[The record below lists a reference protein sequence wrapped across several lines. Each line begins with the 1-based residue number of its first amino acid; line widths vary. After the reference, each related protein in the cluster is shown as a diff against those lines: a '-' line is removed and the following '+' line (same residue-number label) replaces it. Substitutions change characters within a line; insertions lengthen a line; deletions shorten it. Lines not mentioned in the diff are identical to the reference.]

1 MDAKK
6 PQQETQKETQ
16 VSGRKIK
23 DVLYAQVA
31 RIGKAVCSPKR
42 LELIELLAQGE
53 KPVERLAAE
62 AEISVKLA
70 SAHLKELR
78 QAHLVES
85 RKEGKN
91 VYYRLTGEAVA
102 DFWVAIRSLAE
113 DRLLELRAALA
124 KLSEHMHELTPL
136 SRDELLFQARRG
148 EVVVLD
154 VRPDSEFAAGHLPY
168 AQSMPLADLQ
178 RRLAELPHDKP
189 VVAYCRGPFCLM
201 AVEAVEL
208 LRKEGFQAI
217 RLEDGVAEWR
227 AHGLPV
233 ASES

>member
-1 MDAKK
+1 MED
-6 PQQETQKETQ
+6 TGRQ
-16 VSGRKIK
+16 VKN
-23 DVLYAQVA
+23 VLYAQVA

-62 AEISVKLA
+62 AEVSVKLA

-78 QAHLVES
+78 LAHLVQT

-91 VYYRLTGEAVA
+91 VYYRLTSHDVA

-124 KLSEHMHELTPL
+124 KLSEHAHELTPM
-136 SRDELLFQARRG
+136 SREELLARAKDG
-148 EVVVLD
+148 EVMVLD
-154 VRPDSEFAAGHLPY
+154 VRPETEYTTGHLPY
-168 AQSMPLADLQ
+168 AQSMPLDELKK
-178 RRLAELPHDKP
+178 RLAELPRDKP

-201 AVEAVEL
+201 AVEAVEFL
-208 LRKEGFQAI
+208 NNQGFQAI
-217 RLEDGVAEWR
+217 RFEDGVAEWR

-233 ASES
+233 ETLTTI

>member
-1 MDAKK
+1 MEK
-6 PQQETQKETQ
+6 
-16 VSGRKIK
+16 SGRQVK

-42 LELIELLAQGE
+42 LELIELLCQGE
-53 KPVERLAAE
+53 KPVERLASE
-62 AEISVKLA
+62 AGISLKLA

-78 QAHLVES
+78 LAHLVEA

-113 DRLLELRAALA
+113 DRLLELRAAMA
-124 KLSEHMHELTPL
+124 KLAEHVHELTPL
-136 SRDELLFQARRG
+136 SRKELLAQARRG
-148 EVVVLD
+148 EVMVLD
-154 VRPDSEFAAGHLPY
+154 VRPEAEFQAGHLPY
-168 AQSMPLADLQ
+168 ARSMPLEEL
-178 RRLAELPHDKP
+178 RKRLADLPHDKP

-208 LRKEGFQAI
+208 LRKEGFSAI

-227 AHGLPV
+227 ALGLPV
-233 ASES
+233 ESS

>member
-1 MDAKK
+1 MS
-6 PQQETQKETQ
+6 ERQ
-16 VSGRKIK
+16 VK
-23 DVLYAQVA
+23 DLLYAQVA

-42 LELIELLAQGE
+42 LELIELLCQGE

-62 AEISVKLA
+62 AGISLKLA

-78 QAHLVES
+78 LAHLVEA

-91 VYYRLTGEAVA
+91 VYYRLTSEAVA

-113 DRLLELRAALA
+113 DRLLELSTALA
-124 KLSEHMHELTPL
+124 KLSETMDELTPM
-136 SRDELLFQARRG
+136 SRKELLAQARRG
-148 EVVVLD
+148 EVVVID
-154 VRPDSEFAAGHLPY
+154 VRPETEFAAGHLPY
-168 AQSMPLADLQ
+168 AQSLPLPELQ
-178 RRLAELPHDKP
+178 KRLAELPRDKP

-201 AVEAVEL
+201 AKEAVEFL
-208 LRKEGFQAI
+208 HKEGFQAI

-233 ASES
+233 KVAAR

>member
-1 MDAKK
+1 MKN
-6 PQQETQKETQ
+6 
-16 VSGRKIK
+16 SGRQVK

-42 LELIELLAQGE
+42 LELIELLCQGE

-62 AEISVKLA
+62 AEISLKLA

-78 QAHLVES
+78 LAHMVEA

-91 VYYRLTGEAVA
+91 VYYRLTSEVVA
-102 DFWVAIRSLAE
+102 DFWVSIRSLAE
-113 DRLLELRAALA
+113 DRLLELRASLA
-124 KLSEHMHELTPL
+124 KLSEHAHELTPM
-136 SRDELLFQARRG
+136 SRKELLARAKKG
-148 EVVVLD
+148 EVTVLD
-154 VRPDSEFAAGHLPY
+154 VRPETEYHTGHLPY
-168 AQSMPLADLQ
+168 AQSMPLDELKKRLDDLP
-178 RRLAELPHDKP
+178 RDRP

-208 LRKEGFQAI
+208 LNKKGFQAI

-227 AHGLPV
+227 ANGLPV
-233 ASES
+233 ETIV

>member
-1 MDAKK
+1 MS
-6 PQQETQKETQ
+6 ERQ
-16 VSGRKIK
+16 VK
-23 DVLYAQVA
+23 DLLYVQVA

-42 LELIELLAQGE
+42 LELIELLCQGE

-62 AEISVKLA
+62 AGISLKLA

-78 QAHLVES
+78 LAHLVEA

-91 VYYRLTGEAVA
+91 VYYRLTSEAVA

-113 DRLLELRAALA
+113 DRLLELSTALA
-124 KLSEHMHELTPL
+124 KLSETMDELTPM
-136 SRDELLFQARRG
+136 SRKELLAQARRG
-148 EVVVLD
+148 EVVVID
-154 VRPDSEFAAGHLPY
+154 VRPETEFAAGHLPY
-168 AQSMPLADLQ
+168 AQSLPLPELQ
-178 RRLAELPHDKP
+178 KRLAELPRDKP

-201 AVEAVEL
+201 AKEAVEFL
-208 LRKEGFQAI
+208 HKEGFQAI

-233 ASES
+233 KVAAR

>member
-1 MDAKK
+1 M
-6 PQQETQKETQ
+6 EN
-16 VSGRKIK
+16 SGRQVK
-23 DVLYAQVA
+23 DLLYAQVA

-42 LELIELLAQGE
+42 LELIELLCQGE

-78 QAHLVES
+78 LAHMVQA

-91 VYYRLTGEAVA
+91 VYYSLTSEAVA

-113 DRLLELRAALA
+113 DRLLELRASLD
-124 KLSEHMHELTPL
+124 KLSEHAHELTPM
-136 SRDELLFQARRG
+136 SREELLARAKEG
-148 EVVVLD
+148 EVMVLD
-154 VRPDSEFAAGHLPY
+154 VRPEAEFASGHLPY
-168 AQSMPLADLQ
+168 AQSMPLEELKKRLDDLP
-178 RRLAELPHDKP
+178 RDKP

-201 AVEAVEL
+201 AVEAVDL
-208 LRKEGFQAI
+208 LHQQGFQAI
-217 RLEDGVAEWR
+217 RFEDGVAEWR

-233 ASES
+233 ET

>member
-1 MDAKK
+1 M
-6 PQQETQKETQ
+6 
-16 VSGRKIK
+16 SGRQVKN
-23 DVLYAQVA
+23 VLYAQVA

-42 LELIELLAQGE
+42 LELIELLCQGE

-62 AEISVKLA
+62 AEISLKLA

-78 QAHLVES
+78 LAHLVEA

-91 VYYRLTGEAVA
+91 VYYRLTSEAVA

-113 DRLLELRAALA
+113 DRLLELSTALT
-124 KLSEHMHELTPL
+124 KLSEKMSELTPM
-136 SRDELLFQARRG
+136 SRKQLLAQARRG
-148 EVVVLD
+148 EVVVID
-154 VRPDSEFAAGHLPY
+154 VRPETEFAAGHLPY
-168 AQSMPLADLQ
+168 AQSLPLAELQKRLADLP
-178 RRLAELPHDKP
+178 RDKP

-201 AVEAVEL
+201 AKEAVEFL
-208 LRKEGFQAI
+208 QKEGFQAI

-233 ASES
+233 QTAS

>member
-1 MDAKK
+1 MKN
-6 PQQETQKETQ
+6 
-16 VSGRKIK
+16 SGRQVK
-23 DVLYAQVA
+23 DLLYAQVA

-42 LELIELLAQGE
+42 LELIDLLCQGE

-62 AEISVKLA
+62 AQISLKLA

-78 QAHLVES
+78 QAHMVEA

-91 VYYRLTGEAVA
+91 VYYRLTNEAVA

-124 KLSEHMHELTPL
+124 KLAEHAHELTPM
-136 SRDELLFQARRG
+136 SGEELLARAKRG
-148 EVVVLD
+148 DVIVLD
-154 VRPDSEFAAGHLPY
+154 VRPPSEYANGHLPY
-168 AQSMPLADLQ
+168 AQSMPLDELKK
-178 RRLAELPHDKP
+178 RLAELPRDKP

-201 AVEAVEL
+201 SKEAVEYL
-208 LRKEGFQAI
+208 NQEGFHAV
-217 RLEDGVAEWR
+217 RFEDGVAEWR

-233 ASES
+233 EVEESAP

>member
-1 MDAKK
+1 MDM
-6 PQQETQKETQ
+6 
-16 VSGRKIK
+16 SGRQVK

-31 RIGKAVCSPKR
+31 RIGKAVSSPKR
-42 LELIELLAQGE
+42 LELIELLAQSE

-62 AEISVKLA
+62 AGISLKLA

-102 DFWVAIRSLAE
+102 DFWVALRSLAE

-124 KLSEHMHELTPL
+124 KLSEHVHELTPM
-136 SRDELLFQARRG
+136 SRDEILDLAKRG

-154 VRPDSEFAAGHLPY
+154 VRPETEYAAGHLPY
-168 AQSMPLADLQ
+168 AQSMPLAEVQ
-178 RRLAELPHDKP
+178 KRLADLPRDKP

-201 AVEAVEL
+201 AKEAVEL
-208 LRKEGFQAI
+208 LNKEGFKAI

-233 ASES
+233 EIDP

>member
-1 MDAKK
+1 M
-6 PQQETQKETQ
+6 
-16 VSGRKIK
+16 VMSGRQVK

-31 RIGKAVCSPKR
+31 RIGKAASSPKR

-62 AEISVKLA
+62 AGISLKLA

-78 QAHLVES
+78 QANLVES

-102 DFWVAIRSLAE
+102 DFWVALRSLAE

-124 KLSEHMHELTPL
+124 KLSEHVHELTPM
-136 SRDELLFQARRG
+136 SREEILELAKRG

-154 VRPDSEFAAGHLPY
+154 VRPETEFAAGHLPY
-168 AQSMPLADLQ
+168 AQSMPVSEVQ
-178 RRLAELPHDKP
+178 KRLAELPRDKP

-201 AVEAVEL
+201 AKEAVEL
-208 LRKEGFQAI
+208 LKKEGFKAI

-227 AHGLPV
+227 ARGLPV
-233 ASES
+233 ES

>member
-1 MDAKK
+1 MEK
-6 PQQETQKETQ
+6 
-16 VSGRKIK
+16 SGRHVK

-42 LELIELLAQGE
+42 LELIDLLCQGE

-62 AEISVKLA
+62 AQISLKLA

-78 QAHLVES
+78 QAHMVEA

-91 VYYRLTGEAVA
+91 VYYRLTGESVA

-124 KLSEHMHELTPL
+124 KLAENAHELTPI
-136 SRDELLFQARRG
+136 SRDELLARAEKG

-154 VRPDSEFAAGHLPY
+154 VRPPSEYATGHLPY
-168 AQSMPLADLQ
+168 ARSMPMDELKK
-178 RRLAELPHDKP
+178 RLAELPRDKP

-201 AVEAVEL
+201 SMQAVEYLNQQGFHAVRFE
-208 LRKEGFQAI
+208 E
-217 RLEDGVAEWR
+217 GVAEWR
-227 AHGLPV
+227 AHGLAV
-233 ASES
+233 EVE